1 MLGKIIGKVTG
12 KTVEVVT
19 GAPEFV
25 KTNTK
30 ATLEALKDAKNG
42 FVTEFKSEFN
52 KSEETNSTKI

>member
-1 MLGKIIGKVTG
+1 MLGRLIGKVTG

-19 GAPEFV
+19 GTPEFV

-42 FVTEFKSEFN
+42 FVNEFKSEFN
-52 KSEETNSTKI
+52 KSEETNSTEI